1 MLTDSHSKSS
11 VWFGKINFFYFLIF
25 SASLFIFN
33 PCHAQKK
40 SAVSEVDS
48 LLTRGNTA
56 YKNKD
61 YPTAIVY
68 GGNALLI
75 SQSLDYSIGTKNALL
90 LLARVHKGE
99 NKFTQTLDYYF
110 QLLSE
115 VSKSNDESLKA
126 LVNFEIGSLYF
137 DSAIYEK
144 ALEYFLKSDT
154 AELTS
159 HGQSYHIKLIQSIAY
174 SYERMNKYN
183 KSMEYYHKL
192 LPYLKDESEKKQ
204 LAVVLGLLSDICKK
218 NNRYKEASNYE
229 LQNLQIWKELRDT
242 SRIAVSLNNLG
253 AIHKNL
259 GDNDKALHYFLESY
273 ELKRASGEST
283 GLAITCLN
291 IGIMNQLLGNYDE
304 SLKYLFRAF
313 TIQKKLGNSRE
324 QAHSCNLIAAVY
336 YYKKN
341 YLKAETYSLEAVNHS
356 QNAKANDLLET
367 SYKLLSQIYKMQ
379 GYDDKALE
387 YYQFSS
393 NVKDTISLRQK
404 IQQQELYL
412 KYLSMETKEAQ
423 IKDLQI
429 EKELKE
435 LALKKLELEKENR
448 DRELILFKREKDL
461 QEISLQQ
468 RQLQQEKAI
477 NLLMIKEQKYRAD
490 ASEKELIFLKQSQ
503 LLEDK
508 DRQAKIQSL
517 NNQAE
522 INSLRLSKKESDLRV
537 QKVWQFLIV
546 MIFVIT
552 LVVIIL
558 IFNRYKL
565 KQRASQSK
573 LMSKN
578 LEIEQKFL
586 RAQMNP
592 HFMFNALNSIQS
604 FVTLN
609 DTYSAE
615 RYLAKF
621 SRLMR
626 YILDNTSQPYISIET
641 EVKTLQLYLEL
652 EQLRFDFK
660 FDFQITVSDEID
672 DEVVVIPPM
681 LTQPFVENAIIHG
694 IMHKQ
699 DKGSISVKFFKS
711 NDSIIATIVD
721 DGVGRDEAFRIKKKS
736 DAGHKSMGMQVTKDR
751 LELLNDIHGSNFN
764 ATIFDLKNVDGKPIG
779 TKVDLR
785 ILYMED

>member
-1 MLTDSHSKSS
+1 LLYHPCKAQTVSVVSKT
-11 VWFGKINFFYFLIF
+11 
-25 SASLFIFN
+25 
-33 PCHAQKK
+33 
-40 SAVSEVDS
+40 DS
-48 LLTRGNTA
+48 LLAEANIA

-61 YPTAIVY
+61 YTSALY
-68 GGNALLI
+68 FGEKALLI
-75 SQSLDYSIGTKNALL
+75 SQSLDYTTGSKNALL
-90 LLARVHKGE
+90 LLARIHKGQ

-115 VSKSNDESLKA
+115 ISKSNDETLKA
-126 LVNFEIGSLYF
+126 LVNYEIGSLYF
-137 DSAIYEK
+137 DSGIYEK
-144 ALEYFLKSDT
+144 SLEYFLKSDT
-154 AELTS
+154 MELNS
-159 HGQSYHIKLIQSIAY
+159 YGQNYHTKRIQSIAY
-174 SYERMNKYN
+174 AYDKINKYD

-192 LPYLKDESEKKQ
+192 LPYLKDDFEKKQ

-229 LQNLQIWKELRDT
+229 LQNLRIWKELRDT

-259 GDNDKALHYFLESY
+259 GDNEKALKYFLESY
-273 ELKRASGEST
+273 ELKKASGDNL

-291 IGIMNQLLGNYDE
+291 IGIMNQLIDNYDE
-304 SLKYLFRAF
+304 SLKYLFRAL
-313 TIQKKLGNSRE
+313 TIQKKLGNTRDL
-324 QAHSCNLIAAVY
+324 AHSCNLIAAVY

-341 YLKAETYSLEAVNHS
+341 YLKAETYSLDAVNYS
-356 QNAKANDLLET
+356 QNSKANDLLET
-367 SYKLLSQIYKMQ
+367 SYKLLSQIYKIQ
-379 GYDDKALE
+379 GYNDKALE

-435 LALKKLELEKENR
+435 LALKKLELENENR
-448 DRELILFKREKDL
+448 DRDLMLFKREKDL

-508 DRQAKIQSL
+508 DKQSKIQAL

-522 INSLRLSKKESDLRV
+522 INSLKLSKKEADFRV
-537 QKVWQFLIV
+537 QKIWQFLIV
-546 MIFVIT
+546 SIFIIT
-552 LVVIIL
+552 LVIIIL

-565 KQRASQSK
+565 KQKASQSK
-573 LMSKN
+573 LISKN

-694 IMHKQ
+694 IMHKK
-699 DKGSISVKFFKS
+699 DKGNISVKFFKN

-721 DGVGRDEAFRIKKKS
+721 DGVGRDEAFRIKKRS

-751 LELLNDIHGSNFN
+751 LALLNDIHGSNFN
-764 ATIFDLKNVDGKPIG
+764 ATIFDLMNTDGKSLG

-785 ILYMED
+785 ILYMEI